1 MKLRDELYG
10 EPEQEP
16 VAADDDGDI
25 FKALWIAVP
34 VGIVF
39 WSVVAYVLL
48 RVLR

>member
-10 EPEQEP
+10 PEP

-39 WSVVAYVLL
+39 WGAVIGIAVRCA
-48 RVLR
+48 R